1 MREQV
6 EQKKHKHTNDPNI
19 LYIAGKDDERIVS
32 NNAIIGI
39 VGDDGYIELGEESIA
54 VCGFSS
60 KAITGARGIALAEI
74 GGILQAGEE
83 GVLLFVYLDD
93 LGRTRIKEG
102 YIGENGLEPNQFYC
116 LNKQHEIVPYFLP
129 SHS

>member
-1 MREQV
+1 MKEQI
-6 EQKKHKHTNDPNI
+6 KHTHTTDPNP
-19 LYIAGKDDERIVS
+19 LYIAGKDDERVISS
-32 NNAIIGI
+32 NALIGV

-60 KAITGARGIALAEI
+60 KAITGKKGVALAEI

-83 GVLLFVYLDD
+83 GVLLFIYLDD

-102 YIGENGLEPNQFYC
+102 YIGEKGLEPNQFYC
-116 LNKQHEIVPYFLP
+116 LNKEHEIVPYFILP
-129 SHS
+129 TS